1 MARRR
6 SNDDSAVSL
15 DSLMDALTNVVAVLL
30 IVLIL
35 LQLDIG
41 SAVDKML
48 ASLPKATPEQLAAL
62 QKERAAQV
70 AQLKALEQQEARLTA
85 EQPRRAA
92 ALAAGEKER
101 HNLET
106 TGKDT
111 AVKLLALEDLQ
122 KRLAAQEP
130 VLAAEKKTTDALM
143 EEIERLDALLDTTPE
158 RKAADPTVVRIPNS
172 RPIPRDATEIFVLC
186 RKDRLSIL
194 EADAARKAVDA
205 EFAKAGRSL
214 EKRRIRQA
222 GKDRIIYDQEKVV
235 KHFEARKL
243 TVGEA
248 LIQIPYNRPWTR
260 LPLHLVPDE
269 RAAIPLSALDAPDG
283 PWTKALRRLKLRSRT
298 VIYFLVKPDAFETY
312 LKARERCDAVGLPAG
327 WEITGAD
334 FHRETL
340 SDYEVDNLEAP
351 PPPQPADPNAVPIPA
366 PAKKLD

>member
-6 SNDDSAVSL
+6 NNDEPAVNL

-62 QKERAAQV
+62 QKERATQT
-70 AQLKALEQQEARLTA
+70 AQLRTLEEQQQRLAATEARRT
-85 EQPRRAA
+85 A

-101 HNLET
+101 HDLET
-106 TGKDT
+106 TSKDLT
-111 AVKLLALEDLQ
+111 VKLLAIDELQ
-122 KRLAAQEP
+122 KRLAAQQP
-130 VLAAEKKTTDALM
+130 VFAAEKKTTDDLM
-143 EEIERLDALLDTTPE
+143 AEIEKLSAQLDSTPE
-158 RKAADPTVVRIPNS
+158 TKAAPATVVRIPNS
-172 RPIPRDATEIFVLC
+172 RAIPRDASEVYVLC
-186 RKDRLSIL
+186 RKDRLSIIDA
-194 EADAARKAVDA
+194 EAARKAVAA
-205 EFAKAGRSL
+205 EFTKAGRTL

-243 TVGEA
+243 TAGGA

-260 LPLHLVPDE
+260 LPLHLLPDE
-269 RAAIPLSALDAPDG
+269 KAAIPSSTLATPDG
-283 PWTKALRRLKLRSRT
+283 PWMKSLRRLKLNSRT

-312 LKARERCDAVGLPAG
+312 LQAREQCDAAGLPAG

-334 FHRETL
+334 FHGETL
-340 SDYEVDNLEAP
+340 ADYEVNNLEAP
-351 PPPQPADPNAVPIPA
+351 PPGDPNAVHIPA